1 MKYLKQRSIFLQN
14 SCHIYKK
21 NLLNPSLS
29 IPWKT
34 FFWGVLI
41 RHESAHELFVND
53 DDDDDGSKQG
63 DPVGQATP

>member
-21 NLLNPSLS
+21 KLIKTPPSRFHGRR
-29 IPWKT
+29 
-34 FFWGVLI
+34 FFGVLI

>member
-21 NLLNPSLS
+21 KTYKNPSLS

-34 FFWGVLI
+34 FFGVLI